1 MRKRYTGGMRH
12 LRHQLIDLLDQARS
26 QHRMDTVPPRLMAA
40 LVQDFLSLLP
50 KGKGQRIAMH
60 SRTLTH
66 GNLHRHIFTIRC
78 PDQAFYLDAIKGY
91 MSRCGIQAIG
101 QQTMVARMVCDADGC
116 DLELKKPKIHDANG
130 HDDGNFMFIALHL
143 SAAITP
149 NPDPIRLDIHAIL
162 QAVDLSVRD
171 FDGMRKSVAQSIA
184 HLMVQQADDAA
195 LLDWMND
202 NHYLYFGIQHKNN
215 SFGLMK
221 NKSVLK
227 RVAPGLIEDI
237 AAIDPPMEVGAEWI
251 SLSSSQHYLYSA
263 ASIEVVRVN
272 WLSGADE
279 QQKSMESITIIGH
292 FSRSAR
298 FANASYLPVLA
309 KRWRYL
315 GNDPL
320 LQHSAFYRREIRTL
334 FDRMPK
340 RILLA
345 TRAADWLEP
354 LKAVIDLANPLQLVA
369 SMIPS
374 QRGNLDTLIVAIS
387 SKRFGP
393 VVMQR
398 ILDALSQ
405 AGLIQQGY
413 ESFGVG
419 PHRIILIA
427 IERTPEQGSD
437 PVISSKKL
445 HDIILHCIVFWKD
458 SAKAEIL
465 RHADIFDIPATLKE
479 LESISPLYQELFPPA
494 QFSRDVQMRRRVL
507 ANARTCVH
515 VRAKAGDSHNVE
527 LHIYSLSQPSLGTL
541 VDIIRAFDLDP
552 VQESVVPFGCPADG
566 DCIHISVLTCRATRH
581 LNNDDATRLR
591 RGLALVLNDEADHDL
606 INALIIR
613 ASLDV
618 DAVAHLIT
626 LRNHLIQLMPDA
638 AKLPL
643 SDMMLR
649 HADVSAMLHRLFA
662 AHHLLA
668 MPEDFLSE
676 ARTAFH
682 QAMLQVA
689 SLSDD
694 RWFRALAELVEAGLR
709 TNAFVRQSG
718 SPIAIKIDT
727 ARLSFAAHPKPYREI
742 FVHGVHV
749 EGVHLRAGPIARG
762 GLRYSDRPADFRTE
776 VLELMS
782 TQTVKNGQIVPT
794 GSKGGFVIRD
804 GQGADFVLQQYRNFI
819 RSLLAL
825 TDNLADGE
833 NIPPA
838 GIKIAECDQNDAYL
852 VVAADKGTAR
862 FSDDANAEA
871 QAAGFWLDDAF
882 ASGGEYGYDH
892 KVVGIT
898 ARGAWIC
905 ATHHFA
911 KLGINASKDAM
922 SCVAIGD
929 MGGDV
934 FGNGMLLNPALKLI
948 AAFNHQHIFLDPEPD
963 VGQAFT
969 ERRRLFAKVSGWG
982 DYTTALISDGGGV
995 FERSAKTISLSS
1007 KVQQVLGI
1015 DAKALSGEAL
1025 IQAILS
1031 APVDLLYNGGIGT
1044 YVKASDETHAEVRD
1058 PANNPVRVDAHDLR
1072 CKVVCEGGNL
1082 GFTQKSRIE
1091 FAVAGGIINTDAMDN
1106 SAGVDMSDHEVNLKV
1121 LLASLPGKAL
1131 AGKQRNRL
1139 LETLTDAVT
1148 DQCLQDNLLQSR
1160 VLTLAEL
1167 DAIEHPPRLQRLR
1180 DQLAALGWLDP
1191 AVAPRIEDND
1201 LLPLRPQLSILLG
1214 QEKNRIH
1221 AQLSEEGFYQ
1231 SSAFSDVLLQ
1241 AYFPAHLHQKYAQG
1255 FSNHPLASEII
1266 HTQAANHVV
1275 NYIGLAA
1282 VHHLQ
1287 SMLENSV
1294 SDIVEVLLIAEAVLD
1309 TKALQEAIW
1318 NDQHDMEITLHLQ
1331 RILQEQL
1338 MLFAEALLRLCPV
1351 QGLKSDWI
1359 TIQRQGLACFLKTI
1373 SDPGIGALAGNHHAD
1388 LLDSIANSSLSQA
1401 HALHMA
1407 AIPQLARSAC
1417 AVHLASTMNIP
1428 LQRCLLANQAC
1439 LKILPIEEME
1449 VPLRSSDWGSEDAHN
1464 LRREWLH
1471 RLTLLQ
1477 SRAIAQLL
1485 QQPGKDFEHVASTLW
1500 QKHANWPALEAYRE
1514 RCLQGDAPAPVSGE
1528 GRRTESKYMRL
1539 LLALTQLE
1547 SVIDRPDCCVPGEC
1561 SA

>member
-1 MRKRYTGGMRH
+1 
-12 LRHQLIDLLDQARS
+12 
-26 QHRMDTVPPRLMAA
+26 MDTVPPRLMAA
-40 LVQDFLSLLP
+40 LVQDFLALLP
-50 KGKGQRIAMH
+50 KAESQRIAMH

-101 QQTMVARMVCDADGC
+101 QQTMVARMVCDANSC
-116 DLELKKPKIHDANG
+116 DLELKKPKIHDADGNN
-130 HDDGNFMFIALHL
+130 DGNFMFIALHL

-149 NPDPIRLDIHAIL
+149 DAESIRLDIHAIL

-171 FDGMRKSVAQSIA
+171 FDGMRKCVAQSVA
-184 HLMVQQADDAA
+184 ELMVQRADDAA
-195 LLDWMND
+195 LLDWIND
-202 NHYLYFGIQHKNN
+202 NHYLYFGIQYQNN

-227 RVAPGLIEDI
+227 RVAPGLMEDI
-237 AAIDPPMEVGAEWI
+237 EAIEPSMEVGVEWI
-251 SLSSSQHYLYSA
+251 SLCGSQHYLYSA
-263 ASIEVVRVN
+263 ASIEVVRIN
-272 WLSGADE
+272 WLSGDAE
-279 QQKSMESITIIGH
+279 QQKNMESMTIMGH

-298 FANASYLPVLA
+298 FANSSYLPVLA

-315 GNDPL
+315 ANDPL

-345 TRAADWLEP
+345 TRSQDWLEP

-374 QRGNLDTLIVAIS
+374 LRGNLDTLMVAIS

-398 ILDALSQ
+398 ILDALSK
-405 AGLIQQGY
+405 AGLVQQGY

-419 PHRIILIA
+419 PHRMILIA
-427 IERTPEQGSD
+427 IERTPE
-437 PVISSKKL
+437 SSSALINSSQKL

-515 VRAKAGDSHNVE
+515 VRAKAGDSHDVE

-541 VDIIRAFDLDP
+541 VDMIRAFDLDP

-566 DCIHISVLTCRATRH
+566 DCIHISVLTCRAARH

-613 ASLDV
+613 AHLDI

-649 HADVSAMLHRLFA
+649 HADVSAALHRLFA
-662 AHHLLA
+662 AHHLPA

-709 TNAFVRQSG
+709 TNAFVRQSS
-718 SPIAIKIDT
+718 SPIGIKIDT

-804 GQGADFVLQQYRNFI
+804 GQGADFILQQYRNFI
-819 RSLLAL
+819 RTLLAL
-825 TDNLADGE
+825 TDNLADGK

-838 GIKIAECDQNDAYL
+838 GIKIAECDQNDTYL

-871 QAAGFWLDDAF
+871 QATGFWLDDAF

-911 KLGINASKDAM
+911 KLGINACVDAM

-934 FGNGMLLNPALKLI
+934 FGNGMLLNPALKLV

-963 VGQAFT
+963 VAEAFA
-969 ERRRLFAKVSGWG
+969 ERGRLFAKVSGWG
-982 DYTTALISDGGGV
+982 EYNRALISDGGGV
-995 FERSAKTISLSS
+995 FERSAKSISLSA

-1015 DAKALSGEAL
+1015 DVKALSGEAL

-1058 PANNPVRVDAHDLR
+1058 PANNRVRVDAQSLR

-1091 FAVAGGIINTDAMDN
+1091 FAVAGGMINTDAMDN

-1131 AGKQRNRL
+1131 RGRARNRL
-1139 LETLTDAVT
+1139 LESLTDAVT
-1148 DQCLQDNLLQSR
+1148 DQCLNDNLLQSR

-1180 DQLAALGWLDP
+1180 DQLAGLGWLDP
-1191 AVAPRIEDND
+1191 AVAPRIEEND
-1201 LLPLRPQLSILLG
+1201 LLSLRPQLSILLG

-1231 SSAFSDVLLQ
+1231 SSAFRDVLLQ
-1241 AYFPAHLHQKYAQG
+1241 AYFPAQLHQEYAAD
-1255 FSNHPLASEII
+1255 FMNHPLASEII

-1275 NYIGLAA
+1275 NDLGLVA

-1294 SDIVEVLLIAEAVLD
+1294 SDIVEALLIAEAVLD
-1309 TKALQEAIW
+1309 SASLQEAIW
-1318 NDQHDMEITLHLQ
+1318 SDAHDMEISLHLQ
-1331 RILQEQL
+1331 RRLQEQL
-1338 MLFAEALLRLCPV
+1338 MLFAEALLRLCSV
-1351 QGLKSDWI
+1351 ETLTSDWI
-1359 TIQRQGLACFLKTI
+1359 DSQRQGLAGFLTLI
-1373 SDPGIGALAGNHHAD
+1373 SNSGTGALVGHNHAD
-1388 LLDSIANSSLSQA
+1388 LLDSITHSSLSQS
-1401 HALHMA
+1401 HALQMA
-1407 AIPQLARSAC
+1407 AMPQLARSAC
-1417 AVHLASTMNIP
+1417 AVHLATTMGIP
-1428 LQRCLLANQAC
+1428 LQRCLLASQAC
-1439 LKILPIEEME
+1439 VKVLPIEAME
-1449 VPLRSSDWGSEDAHN
+1449 VPLRSADWGSEDAHN

-1485 QQPGKDFEHVASTLW
+1485 RQSSDDFEAMAKTLW
-1500 QKHANWPALEAYRE
+1500 QTHANWPSIEAYRE
-1514 RCLQGDAPAPVSGE
+1514 HYAQGDAVAARAE
-1528 GRRTESKYMRL
+1528 DRRTESKHMRL

-1547 SVIDRPDCCVPGEC
+1547 SVVDRPECCVTNACPLSGQ
-1561 SA
+1561 